1 MITAT
6 NPNTSAAMEA
16 VGSSPCAECVQNCA
30 LIAAAVAKGNF
41 ARKISCP
48 NRACHLTALVT
59 SMNHMVT
66 TLSNYTEEV
75 MDVMNLVVEGK
86 LGVQAKH
93 SRDQG
98 VWTEVASLLNR
109 MTAEHSE
116 QVRDIASV
124 CIAVAHGDLSKKVTI
139 NVKGEPLVLK
149 NTINLMG
156 KCSLTQPIPPP
167 PPVVILKIP
176 CH

>member
-6 NPNTSAAMEA
+6 NANTSAAVGA
-16 VGSSPCAECVQNCA
+16 AGSSPCSECVQNCA
-30 LIAAAVAKGNF
+30 LIAAAVAKGDF

-59 SMNHMVT
+59 SMNHMAT
-66 TLSNYTEEV
+66 TLSDYTEQV
-75 MDVMNLVVEGK
+75 MDVMNLVVKGR

-98 VWTEVASLLNR
+98 IWTEVASLLNR

-116 QVRDIASV
+116 QVRDIAIV
-124 CIAVAHGDLSKKVTI
+124 CTAVAHGDL
-139 NVKGEPLVLK
+139 
-149 NTINLMG
+149 
-156 KCSLTQPIPPP
+156 
-167 PPVVILKIP
+167 
-176 CH
+176 